1 MAAADAGF
9 ADMARP
15 AQASLLPLR
24 ADCLLTDAGT
34 FDRAMGA
41 TALRYV
47 LPGRDVRCL
56 YVRPM
61 GDGTF
66 SAMVAD
72 LAPDSTGNHRFDPG
86 TDPAPPTVRGLSAA
100 DLLDFATSVIH
111 RGTAKT
117 YADYAG
123 R

>member
-1 MAAADAGF
+1 MAATDAGF

-24 ADCLLTDAGT
+24 EDCLLTDAGT
-34 FDRAMGA
+34 CDRAMGA

-47 LPGRDVRCL
+47 LPGRDVRGL

-66 SAMVAD
+66 SAMVAA
-72 LAPDSTGNHRFDPG
+72 LAPDSSGNHRFDPG
-86 TDPAPPTVRGLSAA
+86 ADPAPPTVRGLSAA

-111 RGTAKT
+111 RGTANT

>member
-1 MAAADAGF
+1 MAATDAGF

-24 ADCLLTDAGT
+24 EDCLLTDAGT
-34 FDRAMGA
+34 CDRAMGA

-56 YVRPM
+56 YVRPT

-72 LAPDSTGNHRFDPG
+72 LAPDSTGNHRLDPD
-86 TDPAPPTVRGLSAA
+86 TDPAPPAVCGLSAA